1 MKTKILAL
9 LITASFVSCDPNTFS
24 NVLDG
29 VGGVGNVPLTNE
41 QIAGGLKQA
50 LEIGIQEGSSKLSQV
65 NGYLESPYKILLPE
79 EARKVTDKLQNIPG
93 FSQLEAEIIEKINR
107 GAEDAAKKAF
117 PIFKDAI
124 TQMSFQD
131 ALGILMGEQDAATSY
146 LNRVTYQNLY
156 NEFSPVIVE
165 SLDKFQA
172 RKVWSDATT
181 AYNRIPF
188 VDQVNTDL
196 GDYVTQQALIGLF
209 SMVEKKEVQIRE
221 DVSARTT
228 DLLRKVFAKQD

>member
-9 LITASFVSCDPNTFS
+9 LITASFVSCDPNTFNS
-24 NVLDG
+24 VLDG
-29 VGGVGNVPLTNE
+29 VANGGGALSNE
-41 QIAGGLKQA
+41 QIANGLKQA
-50 LEIGIQEGSSKLSQV
+50 LEIGIQEGSTKLSQV
-65 NGYLESPYKILLPE
+65 NGYLDSPYKILLPE
-79 EARKVTDKLQNIPG
+79 EARKVTDRLQNIPG
-93 FSQLEAEIIEKINR
+93 FAQLEAEIIEKINR

-146 LNRVTYQNLY
+146 LNRVTYQSLY

-196 GDYVTQQALIGLF
+196 GDYVTQQALTGLF

-228 DLLRKVFAKQD
+228 DLLRRVFAKQD